1 MCPGLCHLFQYSTMW
16 NPDEHNKFKL
26 VLFSVDSN
34 LFLNITLNSVC
45 PLYSKYSI
53 FFLVDVRMSLLVS
66 SDHPT
71 KWDLQTI
78 AKLVYSF
85 IIPIAMVCII
95 PIYLYIYIYVASM
108 YSI

>member
-1 MCPGLCHLFQYSTMW
+1 MSIIFQI
-16 NPDEHNKFKL
+16 
-26 VLFSVDSN
+26 
-34 LFLNITLNSVC
+34 LNI
-45 PLYSKYSI
+45 
-53 FFLVDVRMSLLVS
+53 FLVDVRMSLLVS

-95 PIYLYIYIYVASM
+95 PIYLSIYIYIYVASM